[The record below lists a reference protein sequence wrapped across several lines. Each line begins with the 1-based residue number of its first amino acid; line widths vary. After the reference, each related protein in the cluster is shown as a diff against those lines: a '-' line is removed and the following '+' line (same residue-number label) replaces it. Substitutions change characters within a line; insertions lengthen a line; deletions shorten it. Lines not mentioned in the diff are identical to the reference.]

1 MKIVQI
7 RAPGYNRVVAAGV
20 PHEEP
25 VLFTDKELDAGT
37 LVPRPIKVGDRVT
50 WGGGV
55 VSYDVFG
62 IREGYAVLT
71 DGRCVDGTPYLHREM
86 PFEVQPVSRLVRVSP

>member
-1 MKIVQI
+1 MSVD
-7 RAPGYNRVVAAGV
+7 AGDGSPVAIF
-20 PHEEP
+20 ERT
-25 VLFTDKELDAGT
+25 LNLGT

-50 WGGGV
+50 WGVGV

-86 PFEVQPVSRLVRVSP
+86 PFEVQPVSLLVKV